1 MAKTK
6 HSDGSGRQVAAFLVG
21 ELILPEMTMLIAIIV
36 GILAGFLAGKIMNGS
51 GYGLFAD
58 LLLGIGGGIV
68 GRIVL
73 GFLGIGSRGLIG
85 SILISTLGA
94 MVLIWVVR
102 ALRSDHGE
110 T

>member
-1 MAKTK
+1 
-6 HSDGSGRQVAAFLVG
+6 
-21 ELILPEMTMLIAIIV
+21 MLIAIIV

-58 LLLGIGGGIV
+58 LLLGIGA
-68 GRIVL
+68 
-73 GFLGIGSRGLIG
+73 RGLIG

-94 MVLIWVVR
+94 MALIWVVR

-110 T
+110 M

>member
-1 MAKTK
+1 
-6 HSDGSGRQVAAFLVG
+6 
-21 ELILPEMTMLIAIIV
+21 MTMLIAIIV
-36 GILAGFLAGKIMNGS
+36 GILAGLLAGKIMNGS

-73 GFLGIGSRGLIG
+73 GLVGIGSRGLIG

-94 MVLIWVVR
+94 MALIWVVR

-110 T
+110 M